1 MKAFEI
7 HSGAMAL
14 TKDLILPADV
24 ISELHDTIDRIP
36 NGELV
41 KLAELDPGFAQG
53 FRAVPANAEKFRKRL
68 HTLLDAPSVMPASVI
83 ESMRLNSFQQHFTC
97 VLSSR
102 ALIEGYRSIANLVG
116 EVRLLVSMLLDHRA
130 AVVNKAMDILKSGA
144 PLSPRL
150 DSHEAARLA
159 MESTFSPFLQEL
171 SCILLPPSSA
181 PAAISQETEIA
192 KLTEKIAAREAESRN
207 ASKKIA
213 SLDTKLEKRQ
223 EKILSLE
230 EEIAQMTAKLDA
242 LKEQTLSSD
251 RELAALRHDVKTKAK
266 LIEKLEASIGQE
278 KSEKSSAREQI
289 NELKARNHEFAEENS
304 RLKRETADALQALAH
319 IGETNKIQ
327 QMTEFIGT
335 LEQTVP
341 KDIPRR
347 TLRMWIGDLTS
358 SPVREDEKLVFLID
372 GHNVLNTSTT
382 YVSIRERGASHEAL
396 RKILLRDIASIQS
409 KLGNCEIRVH
419 FDGPTPGE
427 GVAFGNPNLKVIY
440 SGGTGDH
447 RADRT
452 IVNYLS
458 FYSLQA
464 NAAKIFTVSE
474 DQDLRAEASI
484 NGSRLLYPREFL
496 SLS

>member
-1 MKAFEI
+1 
-7 HSGAMAL
+7 MAL
-14 TKDLILPADV
+14 TKNLILPADV
-24 ISELHDTIDRIP
+24 ISELNNTIDRIP

-68 HTLLDAPSVMPASVI
+68 HTLLDAPSVMPASAI
-83 ESMRLNSFQQHFTC
+83 TCLRQNSFHQEFTC
-97 VLSSR
+97 VLSTR
-102 ALIEGYRSIANLVG
+102 AIIEGYRSLADWIG
-116 EVRLLVSMLLDHRA
+116 EVRLLVSMLLDPRA
-130 AVVNKAMDILKSGA
+130 AVVDKALEILNSGT

-150 DSHEAARLA
+150 DSCEAARLA
-159 MESTFSPFLQEL
+159 MESTFAPFLQEL
-171 SCILLPPSSA
+171 SRILLPPTSA
-181 PAAISQETEIA
+181 PVNISRETEIA
-192 KLTEKIAAREAESRN
+192 KLTEKIAAQEAECRH

-223 EKILSLE
+223 EQILSLE
-230 EEIAQMTAKLDA
+230 EEVAQMTTKLDA
-242 LKEQTLSSD
+242 LKGQTLSSEH
-251 RELAALRHDVKTKAK
+251 ELAALRHDVKTKDK
-266 LIEKLEASIGQE
+266 IIEKLEASLGQE
-278 KSEKSSAREQI
+278 KSDKSSVQEHI
-289 NELKARNHEFAEENS
+289 NELKVRKRELTEENS
-304 RLKRETADALQALAH
+304 RLRHKTAEALQALAN
-319 IGETNKIQ
+319 IGETQKTQ
-327 QMTEFIGT
+327 QMSEFIGT

-341 KDIPRR
+341 KERPRR
-347 TLRMWIGDLTS
+347 TPRTWIGDLTS

-382 YVSIRERGASHEAL
+382 YVSARERGASHEAL

-447 RADRT
+447 RADRS
-452 IVNYLS
+452 IINYLS
-458 FYSLQA
+458 FYSHQA
-464 NAAKIFTVSE
+464 DAAKIYTVSE
-474 DQDLRAEASI
+474 DQDLRTEASI
-484 NGSRLLYPREFL
+484 TGSRLLYPREFL